1 MVEAFY
7 KYAPLTE
14 MGQQMGLHHDLQG
27 TGSDGVSMTLA
38 CCEWLFKELVK
49 QRITNNKQLILEMD
63 EDEPQRQ
70 DKKERMKGLWTKVP
84 TKSGWTRAEEGYARD
99 EGTRRLEETGGQAKM
114 NALNDEELKLIND
127 FRKRAS
133 EKTKQ
138 NSEVTIMYSNPKYS
152 CLFILVL

>member
-7 KYAPLTE
+7 KYGPYTE
-14 MGQQMGLHHDLQG
+14 MGQEMGLHHDLQG
-27 TGSDGVSMTLA
+27 TGSDGVSMTLE
-38 CCEWLFKELVK
+38 CCEWLMKELVK
-49 QRITNNKQLILEMD
+49 ARITNNKQIIFDMAD
-63 EDEPQRQ
+63 EEPQGEE
-70 DKKERMKGLWTKVP
+70 KKERIKGLWTEVP